1 VRQCGPHLVGVQ
13 ERTAAIRGTDSTIYE
28 GDNMTGWLLG
38 GFVVVGA
45 LLYAWSRRPERADAV
60 SQAWVNEQIRERGVR
75 RQA

>member
-1 VRQCGPHLVGVQ
+1 
-13 ERTAAIRGTDSTIYE
+13 
-28 GDNMTGWLLG
+28 MTGWLLG